1 MRLRSTVAA
10 ALAAAALVLPLPAS
24 AEAAQG
30 QFSYVFHDRSGGSQF
45 GVIDNPPSHECL
57 TLPETRHDFT
67 PPADSPRN
75 STEATAEVFTGVDC
89 TGDVFRL
96 RPFGERASERL
107 KLRSVRFL

>member
-10 ALAAAALVLPLPAS
+10 AVAAAALVLTLPTS

-30 QFSYVFHDRSGGSQF
+30 QFSYVFHDWSGGSHV
-45 GVIDNPPSHECL
+45 GVLDNPQSRECI
-57 TLPETRHDFT
+57 TLPETGNGYA

-75 STEATAEVFTGVDC
+75 STDATAVVFTGVDC
-89 TGDVFRL
+89 TGDSFSL

-107 KLRSVRFL
+107 KLRSVVFS